1 MKKERR
7 YFDREFKLMAVNL
20 CLSSERSAKE
30 VADELGIRDEVLR
43 RWIREHRQYGKDGF
57 SGHGKPNMT
66 DEQREMARLKSEL
79 RDAQIERDILKKAVA
94 IFSRKDGKSISS

>member
-20 CLSSERSAKE
+20 CLTSDRPAKE

-43 RWIREHRQYGKDGF
+43 RWIREHRQFGENGF
-57 SGHGKPNMT
+57 SGKGSPNMT
-66 DEQREMARLKSEL
+66 DDQREMARLKREL
-79 RDAQIERDILKKAVA
+79 KDAQIERDILKKAVA
-94 IFSRKDGKSISS
+94 IFSRKDGRSIGS